1 METCICKE
9 EKWRISH
16 KDGKE
21 SLQKRQKKQPKR
33 QEKKNRTFLQYPGKS
48 VFRKRGLYG
57 GMHIEHEGYK
67 TFVCSGAN
75 SMRKKRE
82 SEYMPLSFVIIAV
95 L

>member
-1 METCICKE
+1 MGKRACK
-9 EKWRISH
+9 RDRRNS
-16 KDGKE
+16 
-21 SLQKRQKKQPKR
+21 QKGR
-33 QEKKNRTFLQYPGKS
+33 KKNRTFLQHPGKR

-82 SEYMPLSFVIIAV
+82 SEYMPLSFVITAV